1 MSTNPYFG
9 TSGFGFGGYGNQPLE
24 ALPLGYYI
32 GLLSSEYVNS
42 PKLNKLLYVLL
53 RKFDDVTNVIMLMDT
68 AFDLDSA
75 SGVQLDMLGQTV
87 QAYRTVGFQ
96 PSGGVSPV
104 LDDTTFRILIKAKI
118 AQNQWTGTLDSLYP
132 LWQQLFPAGNII
144 IADNQNMS
152 ANIFMT
158 GTFTSIMQDLIRNGY
173 IVPRPEGVQY
183 TYLFGALPMFGF
195 DLDNV
200 FIAGFDTGKWV

>member
-75 SGVQLDMLGQTV
+75 SGIQLDMLGQTV